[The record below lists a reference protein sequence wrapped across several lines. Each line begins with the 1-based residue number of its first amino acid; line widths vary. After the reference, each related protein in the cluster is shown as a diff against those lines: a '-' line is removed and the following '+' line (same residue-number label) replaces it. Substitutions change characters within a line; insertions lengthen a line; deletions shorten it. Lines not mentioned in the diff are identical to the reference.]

1 MTTRI
6 NGFFNITDFKNAVG
20 ASVRPNYFIAE
31 LNGDSLKPFMNTTWN
46 VINQTFSFRCEK
58 AEFPGKTL
66 ATNDDIG
73 GGGTT
78 LKLPY
83 DVTYGDIQL
92 SIICSEDNKE
102 RILFDTW
109 IDSIINPAGYDYELK
124 QIVNGFQT
132 SVKNTLNPGLVQYYE
147 DYAKGIKLTVT
158 QLNTKAEEILKFK
171 MHDIYPI
178 AVSPMNASWDEA
190 NSYQRFSVTLNYR
203 YYTIPQIF

>member
-6 NGFFNITDFKNAVG
+6 NGFFNISAFKNAVG